1 MRWVVMVLPLAVA
14 VGCAHETAQT
24 NTATAGKGFEHAYEQ
39 VVSGGQASVHEGGY
53 LVERAGGS
61 AVRVARDSPG
71 GGLSSEVSDAGIT
84 ARVKSSLGLDQE
96 ATSGRIQVGT
106 SAGVVTLSGQAASR
120 EEAMK
125 AVRTA
130 LDTDGVTAVD
140 SELKFPGMRASR

>member
-1 MRWVVMVLPLAVA
+1 MRWVVMCFWLVA
-14 VGCAHETAQT
+14 GCAHQQQAGV
-24 NTATAGKGFEHAYEQ
+24 ATKEQGFDRAYEQ
-39 VVSGGQASVHEGGY
+39 VASGGQSSVREGGY
-53 LVERAGGS
+53 LIERAGGS

-84 ARVKSSLGLDQE
+84 ARVKSRLGLDQE

-125 AVRTA
+125 ALRTA